1 MRNPFKGL
9 SSFVAGQGG
18 DANPVGSALPSVP
31 VAVEPAQRLL
41 PLDREA
47 SQAQDAVMPPAGRT
61 SRALHAV
68 VRATTSVAVAAPAA
82 PIVPSHGPPSRGVML
97 TETER
102 VRLRIMQA
110 QIKLSSLV
118 LYEGPIDGVLNLETV
133 AGLRHFQTLKGLRES
148 GQVTAATLRALGV
161 PVD

>member
-1 MRNPFKGL
+1 
-9 SSFVAGQGG
+9 
-18 DANPVGSALPSVP
+18 VP
-31 VAVEPAQRLL
+31 AVQESAQRLL
-41 PLDREA
+41 PLGGTASEA
-47 SQAQDAVMPPAGRT
+47 HDAVPAASRT

-68 VRATTSVAVAAPAA
+68 VRATTSVAVAAPSVT
-82 PIVPSHGPPSRGVML
+82 PHGPSPYGVVL

-118 LYEGPIDGVLNLETV
+118 LYEGPIDGVLNLDTV

-161 PVD
+161 PVE

>member
-1 MRNPFKGL
+1 MRNPFKNFT
-9 SSFVAGQGG
+9 SPIAAQGG
-18 DANPVGSALPSVP
+18 EAPSTAAAQPQVP
-31 VAVEPAQRLL
+31 AMQKSVQRLL
-41 PLDREA
+41 PLDGPADE
-47 SQAQDAVMPPAGRT
+47 AQDAVPAASRT

-68 VRATTSVAVAAPAA
+68 VRASTSVAVAVAA
-82 PIVPSHGPPSRGVML
+82 PSVTPHGPPAHGVVL

-118 LYEGPIDGVLNLETV
+118 LYEGPIDGVLNLDTV

-161 PVD
+161 PVE